1 MSANHEN
8 DLSPGRRYKKY
19 EAAYN
24 LAFAADPNQQQRQ
37 FDEMAPKDDIQ
48 WKRLE
53 VFRGNDKDAYDAYK
67 SNPNDALVKPT
78 EKEEH
83 MWQANQADH
92 WRINREPAFGQHDMT
107 NNKWFDLTLEQRRAD
122 STQNYFNSVE
132 QRHDAGYEP
141 WAAKAGNQVVAKE
154 DYLQTMATMDIEKL
168 QASRAQKQ
176 QAPEQ
181 SSQLQ
186 ANQAPAQA
194 QPNQSKPAQDKAEKQ
209 QAEPQQASDPPQ
221 RTRVSLVDFQ
231 GPTKDFTAET
241 KSQLSAE
248 SDDGLQQ
255 ITASVTDEYQARGL
269 GRIEDAGP
277 KIQALNALHAREVQQ
292 RNTRRQE
299 VPSETFTQQQT
310 YQQ

>member
-8 DLSPGRRYKKY
+8 DLSAGRRYKKY

-24 LAFAADPNQQQRQ
+24 LAFAADPDQQQRH

-53 VFRGNDKDAYDAYK
+53 AFRGNDKDAYDAYK

-92 WRINREPAFGQHDMT
+92 WRINREPAFGQHEMT
-107 NNKWFDLTLEQRRAD
+107 NNKWFDLSLEQRRAD

-132 QRHDAGYEP
+132 QRHGAGYDA
-141 WAAKAGNQVVAKE
+141 WAAKAGRNVVAKE
-154 DYLQTMATMDIEKL
+154 DYLQTMASMDIEKL

-176 QAPEQ
+176 APEQ
-181 SSQLQ
+181 TAQVQS
-186 ANQAPAQA
+186 NQAPASAQSTAA
-194 QPNQSKPAQDKAEKQ
+194 QPAHAK
-209 QAEPQQASDPPQ
+209 AEPQQASDTPQ

-241 KSQLSAE
+241 KSQLTAE

-269 GRIEDAGP
+269 GQIEDGST
-277 KIQALNALHAREVQQ
+277 KFQALNALHAREEQQ
-292 RNTRRQE
+292 RITRRQE